1 MAYFKIEKSG
11 CCEHKGLCQ
20 VRADFYRE
28 EGDKGYALTD
38 VRIIPKEGYQGK
50 VEGIMNRPVDME
62 DYKKWYDSLP
72 TEKRLLPFHTHFI
85 YFEPQHTD
93 EEILFCFEIAKT
105 WLEKNE
111 PMNNVKPVW
120 KETLSADS
128 SARISAIKSTDFTQV
143 SELYSVK

>member
-1 MAYFKIEKSG
+1 MFFKIEKSG
-11 CCEHKGLCQ
+11 CVGHKGLCQ
-20 VRADFYRE
+20 MRADYYRDE
-28 EGDKGYALTD
+28 TDKDYALTE
-38 VRIIPKEGYQGK
+38 VKIFPKEGYQGK
-50 VEGIMNRPVDME
+50 VEGVMNRPVDMD
-62 DYKKWYDSLP
+62 DYKKWYESLP

-111 PMNNVKPVW
+111 PMTNVKPVW
-120 KETLSADS
+120 NESEKTESE
-128 SARISAIKSTDFTQV
+128 IKIASVLTTDFTKV